1 MDWGL
6 LRGTKGGLVNR
17 LLRDKLKYP
26 AWLYIFS
33 AITNLILRFAWL
45 LGLIAPEWWLPRMP
59 NMVNDYSMLFFVF
72 SLAEAYRRAQWS
84 LFRVENENINN
95 YEKYRTI
102 HEIPKPIDDDYISD
116 DE

>member
-6 LRGTKGGLVNR
+6 LRGTKGGLTNR
-17 LLRDKLKYP
+17 LLRDKIKYP
-26 AWLYIFS
+26 PCLYIFS
-33 AITNLILRFAWL
+33 AITNLLLRFAWV
-45 LGLIAPEWWLPRMP
+45 LGLVPNAYWLDRMP
-59 NMVNDYSMLFFVF
+59 RAFTDYQMLFFAL

-102 HEIPKPIDDDYISD
+102 HEIPKVVDEHYISD